1 MKGLKYERY
10 ILFILVLPTKFF
22 PFTIHVFEFFFLKMV
37 IEILFDNKILFFLLK

>member
-22 PFTIHVFEFFFLKMV
+22 PFTIHVFEFIFPKKWSLKYYLITKFF
-37 IEILFDNKILFFLLK
+37 FFF